1 MNTLLIF
8 LASCIIFCG
17 LSYSPLLSCSSYS
30 QISVTGW
37 FWPRPWWTPC
47 RGRPPRCASRTWGK
61 GEKKKNHSKTEGD
74 DHQKWT
80 YKTSY
85 GFYIILGYPLLI
97 SPPQCQGRMWHRC
110 WGGHSEA
117 SVLAAFGR
125 APQWQRASGE
135 TAGADRPPNRYTE
148 SVCTPEP
155 VSGCC
160 CRPQL
165 YWTLVLYFPG
175 E

>member
-1 MNTLLIF
+1 MVLTTPIMNSMSRST
-8 LASCIIFCG
+8 
-17 LSYSPLLSCSSYS
+17 SSLC
-30 QISVTGW
+30 QQNL
-37 FWPRPWWTPC
+37 
-47 RGRPPRCASRTWGK
+47 GK
-61 GEKKKNHSKTEGD
+61 RKKKKNHSKTGGD
-74 DHQKWT
+74 DHQKWI
-80 YKTSY
+80 YKTNF
-85 GFYIILGYPLLI
+85 GFKIILGYPLLI

-125 APQWQRASGE
+125 APQWRRASGE
-135 TAGADRPPNRYTE
+135 TAGADRPPNRYIE

-160 CRPQL
+160 RHPQL

-175 E
+175 EQVEILVRSTHFVH